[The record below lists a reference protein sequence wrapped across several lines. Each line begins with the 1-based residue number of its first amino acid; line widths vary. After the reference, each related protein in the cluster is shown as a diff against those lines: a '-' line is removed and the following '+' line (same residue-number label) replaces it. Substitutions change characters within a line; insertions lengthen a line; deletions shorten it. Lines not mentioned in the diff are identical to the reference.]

1 MRLTRTLA
9 GTQRG
14 MALLTSLLLLMVI
27 TLMAIA
33 MFRSLGSQEKIAG
46 NLREKDRA
54 LHSAEAAQQYGEW
67 WLLQG
72 SNVAIGDVTCAAGI
86 LNANLNVSI
95 GQICGVGQNAQAMF
109 GDMTLP
115 ANWNIRTEY
124 LPAGM
129 SVTAGVPGAN
139 GDIAYAKVPAFYISD
154 LGLAADGA
162 GEAYQVAAYGFGGA
176 TGTIAVVESVYEV
189 QQGVVNRGG
198 L

>member
-1 MRLTRTLA
+1 MTRTGSLGA
-9 GTQRG
+9 TQGG
-14 MALLTSLLLLMVI
+14 MALLTSLLLLMIV
-27 TLMAIA
+27 TLMALA
-33 MFRSLGSQEKIAG
+33 MFRGVNTGEKIAG

-72 SNVAIGDVTCAAGI
+72 SNVALGSVPCAAGVQTATA
-86 LNANLNVSI
+86 LNPN
-95 GQICGVGQNAQAMF
+95 GQICTVGQTAQVMF

-115 ANWNIRTEY
+115 ANWTIRTEY
-124 LPAGM
+124 QPVGM
-129 SVTAGVPGAN
+129 GIGALGLN
-139 GDIAYAKVPAFYISD
+139 NDVAYAQVPAFYISD

-162 GEAYQVAAYGFGGA
+162 GEAYQVAAYGFGA
-176 TGTIAVVESVYEV
+176 STGSIAVVESVYEV